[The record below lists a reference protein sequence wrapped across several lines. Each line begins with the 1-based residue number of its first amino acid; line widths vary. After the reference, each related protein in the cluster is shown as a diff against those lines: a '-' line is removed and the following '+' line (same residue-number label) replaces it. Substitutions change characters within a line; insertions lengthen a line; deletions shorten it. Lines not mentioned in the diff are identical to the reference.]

1 MAIFSGIATAISGAI
16 SAVSSFIGGLGVVG
30 SFLLKT
36 AVGVGVSLLAQSLA
50 GKTKDP
56 TFSINGTLQGG
67 GDISRSFILG
77 RTATAG
83 SLVFVNTWG
92 QDGDT
97 PNAYLTQV
105 IALSD
110 MPIRGLAEVW
120 VNGERVTLGGLT
132 DRGYAVNEYPDS
144 LWVKFYDGTQTT
156 ADSFLFTSVSNGN
169 RWWNPDRIGRGVAY
183 AIVTARVSKN
193 MFSGVP
199 SFKFVLEGMRL
210 YDISRDSTQG
220 GVGTHR
226 YADPATWGGDGDF
239 LPAVQIYN
247 LLRGISYNGQ
257 WFYGLQ
263 NMAAARLPALAWIAQ
278 IEKHRAGTLESTGW
292 VNTYRSGGE
301 VQVDAPLT
309 SAVEALLTACQGKIS
324 EVGGVYYLHSGA
336 PDAPVIAFTDDDILS
351 TEEQEFTPFLG
362 LADTINGVSANYP
375 SPQDGWVS
383 KTAPPLYRIDLEA
396 IDGNRRL
403 MADVDLNFVPYAEQV
418 QRLMRSALEEARRFR
433 RHTIVLPPRFWAYA
447 TPGTVFSWTSER
459 NGYVAKLMRLDGVA
473 DRANLDV
480 MVDITE
486 VDPADYDWNTNADF
500 KPPVDG
506 QIGVIRPTPQA
517 IVDWFA
523 EPATIKDAAGD
534 DRRPAIRLTWDNSD
548 GRLDDVIGIEY
559 EVRLQATLEKVSE
572 GRTDQ
577 PQVGSMLIS
586 QSLLPNESYV
596 VRGRYIPGGD
606 RPVLWS
612 GFIPV
617 TTPNVLLSDKDVFV
631 DVDLS
636 GVDQQ
641 LSWLYDNAR
650 SAKDRIQ
657 ALIASQ
663 LELPVVAME
672 HSESIRRSLSLAL
685 GNARADYN
693 EKIEIAVT
701 ETAAVGTKLEELTV
715 SVNQNVA
722 SLTSQ
727 IQVAVDGTQ
736 AIATR
741 VDGLEVSFN
750 GSIASLTSQVIAVA
764 DANQALA
771 GRVDEIE
778 VEFGA
783 ATAGLSSDILVVANA
798 TSALATRTD
807 TLTAALGGN
816 SAQVR
821 VKWEANAG
829 PTGYDARFG
838 IVTVVNDGSTRAA
851 SFMMDAPSS
860 PSQPTRILMQA
871 DQILMYGTDPSSL
884 KRPFVFQSGVLY
896 LDDVRVNSLSALS
909 SVLGNVDISN
919 ANIGTLTVGTSN
931 IQPGAITRVDSNSRT
946 DTGTFDVT
954 VSHGQ
959 GSPTVRLD
967 IASKLISGGTVNGK
981 SQIVTQNITN
991 GGEVSN
997 FCIFNS
1003 TDDASGFRYVGSDIV
1018 LYTPSSGQSSTTF
1031 RVTVSG
1037 GPFLG
1042 SVDRTILIA
1051 STFKR

>member
-1 MAIFSGIATAISGAI
+1 MAIFSGIAAATGSAI
-16 SAVSSFIGGLGVVG
+16 SAVSGFIGGLGAVG
-30 SFLLKT
+30 AFLLKT

-50 GKTKDP
+50 GKPKDP

-67 GDISRSFILG
+67 GDVPRSFILG
-77 RTATAG
+77 KTATAG

-110 MPIRGLAEVW
+110 LPVRGLAEVW
-120 VNGERVTLGGLT
+120 VNGERATLGGLT
-132 DRGYAVNEYPDS
+132 DRGYSVNEYPDS

-199 SFKFVLEGMRL
+199 SFKFVLEGLRL

-220 GVGTHR
+220 GVGPQR

-247 LLRGISYNGQ
+247 LLRGITYNGQ

-263 NMAAARLPALAWIAQ
+263 NLSSSRLPAAAWITQ

-301 VQVDAPLT
+301 IQVEAPLT
-309 SAVEALLTACQGKIS
+309 SAIEALLTACQGRIS

-336 PDAPVIAFTDDDILS
+336 PDAPVIAFTDYDVLS

-375 SPQDGWVS
+375 SPFDGWVV
-383 KTAPPLYRIDLEA
+383 KTAPPLYRTDLEA

-403 MADVDLNFVPYAEQV
+403 MADVDLNFVPYPEQV
-418 QRLMRSALEEARRFR
+418 QRLMKSALEEARRFR
-433 RHTIVLPPRFWAYA
+433 RHTIVLPPKFWAYA

-459 NGYVAKLMRLDGVA
+459 NGYIAKLMRIDGVA

-480 MVDITE
+480 MIDITE
-486 VDPADYDWNTNADF
+486 VDPADYDWSSDTEF
-500 KPPVDG
+500 QPPVDG
-506 QIGVIRPTPQA
+506 QLGVIRPTPQP

-523 EPATIKDAAGD
+523 EPATVKDSAGD

-586 QSLLPNESYV
+586 QSLLPAESYV

-617 TTPNVLLSDKDVFV
+617 ITPNILLSDKDVFV
-631 DVDLS
+631 DIDLT
-636 GVDQQ
+636 GVEEA
-641 LSWLYDNAR
+641 LGWLRNSTRTAQDAI
-650 SAKDRIQ
+650 DG
-657 ALIASQ
+657 LIAAQ
-663 LELPVVAME
+663 MELATVAYKDTRNLARE
-672 HSESIRRSLSLAL
+672 LSVEIGA
-685 GNARADYN
+685 ARAEYREDIQLAVN
-693 EKIEIAVT
+693 ET
-701 ETAAVGTKLEELTV
+701 M
-715 SVNQNVA
+715 
-722 SLTSQ
+722 
-727 IQVAVDGTQ
+727 
-736 AIATR
+736 
-741 VDGLEVSFN
+741 
-750 GSIASLTSQVIAVA
+750 AVA
-764 DANQALA
+764 
-771 GRVDEIE
+771 GK
-778 VEFGA
+778 VE
-783 ATAGLSSDILVVANA
+783 S
-798 TSALATRTD
+798 
-807 TLTAALGGN
+807 LTAALGGN
-816 SAQVR
+816 TASINIAWAAV
-821 VKWEANAG
+821 AA
-829 PTGYDARFG
+829 PSGYAARYG
-838 IVTVVNDGSTRAA
+838 ITAAVNDESYRSA
-851 SFMMDAPSS
+851 SFLMDVPSNPAS
-860 PSQPTRILMQA
+860 PTRIIMKAGQVVMVSDDDA
-871 DQILMYGTDPSSL
+871 TI

-896 LDDVRVNSLSALS
+896 LDEVRVNQLSALS
-909 SVLGNVDISN
+909 GVLGNVDISS
-919 ANIGTLTVGTSN
+919 AYIGTLTVGTSN
-931 IQPGAITRVDSNSRT
+931 ISPGAITVAA
-946 DTGTFDVT
+946 V
-954 VSHGQ
+954 
-959 GSPTVRLD
+959 
-967 IASKLISGGTVNGK
+967 VNGE
-981 SQIVTQNITN
+981 SFTVTHGDGAPN
-991 GGEVSN
+991 
-997 FCIFNS
+997 
-1003 TDDASGFRYVGSDIV
+1003 V
-1018 LYTPSSGQSSTTF
+1018 LLLWKTRGTMSTTVDPPGLATATMRLLENGNVIDVAHSSSVQSGATAYLNSSVNF
-1031 RVTVSG
+1031 RPPSGRTQTTFSMDSIAGPSGALTSGSRVSEITA
-1037 GPFLG
+1037 L
-1042 SVDRTILIA
+1042 V
-1051 STFKR
+1051 FKR

>member
-1 MAIFSGIATAISGAI
+1 MAIFTSASIA
-16 SAVSSFIGGLGVVG
+16 SALGVAAG
-30 SFLLKT
+30 TFT
-36 AVGVGVSLLAQSLA
+36 AVAAAVLNITVGVGVSLLAQSLA
-50 GKTKDP
+50 GKPKDP

-132 DRGYAVNEYPDS
+132 DRGYSVNEYPDS

-210 YDISRDSTQG
+210 YDPSRDSTVG
-220 GVGTHR
+220 GVGGHR

-301 VQVDAPLT
+301 VQVEAPLT

-383 KTAPPLYRIDLEA
+383 KTAPPLYRTDLEA

-433 RHTIVLPPRFWAYA
+433 RHTIVLPPKFWAYA

-459 NGYVAKLMRLDGVA
+459 NGYIAKLMRLDGVA

-486 VDPADYDWNTNADF
+486 VDPADYDWSTDTDF

-506 QIGVIRPTPQA
+506 QLGVIRPSPQA

-586 QSLLPNESYV
+586 QSLLPNQSYV

-617 TTPNVLLSDKDVFV
+617 ITPNVLLSDKDVFV
-631 DVDLS
+631 DVDFS
-636 GVDQQ
+636 GIGEA
-641 LSWLYDNAR
+641 LGWLRNSAR
-650 SAKDRIQ
+650 TAQDAIDG
-657 ALIASQ
+657 LIAAQ
-663 LELPVVAME
+663 MELATVSYKDTRNLARE
-672 HSESIRRSLSLAL
+672 LSVEL
-685 GNARADYN
+685 GAARAEYREDIQLAVN
-693 EKIEIAVT
+693 ET
-701 ETAAVGTKLEELTV
+701 M
-715 SVNQNVA
+715 
-722 SLTSQ
+722 
-727 IQVAVDGTQ
+727 
-736 AIATR
+736 
-741 VDGLEVSFN
+741 
-750 GSIASLTSQVIAVA
+750 AVA
-764 DANQALA
+764 
-771 GRVDEIE
+771 GK
-778 VEFGA
+778 VE
-783 ATAGLSSDILVVANA
+783 
-798 TSALATRTD
+798 
-807 TLTAALGGN
+807 TLTAALGGS
-816 SAQVR
+816 SAFVNIA
-821 VKWEANAG
+821 WAALATPAG
-829 PTGYDARFG
+829 YAARYG
-838 IVTVVNDGSTRAA
+838 VTAAVNDGQYRSAA
-851 SFMMDAPSS
+851 LLLDVPANPLS
-860 PSQPTRILMQA
+860 PTRLVGFA
-871 DQILMYGTDPSSL
+871 DQFVIASGDMSVI
-884 KRPFVFQSGVLY
+884 KQPFVVQGGVLY
-896 LDDVRVNSLSALS
+896 ANDIRVNKLSAFT
-909 SVLGNVDISN
+909 SVLGNV
-919 ANIGTLTVGTSN
+919 NIEEAYIGNLQVGTSN
-931 IQPGAITRVDSNSRT
+931 IEPGAITRVDANART

-967 IASKLISGGTVNGK
+967 IVSKLISGGTVNGK

-1018 LYTPSSGQSSTTF
+1018 LYTPLSNQSQTTF

>member
-1 MAIFSGIATAISGAI
+1 MAIFTSIATAIGSALGFGAA
-16 SAVSSFIGGLGVVG
+16 SFFVTATAFALKAVAGLG
-30 SFLLKT
+30 L
-36 AVGVGVSLLAQSLA
+36 SLLAQSLA
-50 GKTKDP
+50 GKPKDP

-110 MPIRGLAEVW
+110 MPVRGLAEVW

-132 DRGYAVNEYPDS
+132 GRGYAVNEYPDS

-210 YDISRDSTQG
+210 YDPSRDGTVG
-220 GVGTHR
+220 GVGGQR
-226 YADPATWGGDGDF
+226 WADPSTWGGDGDF

-247 LLRGISYNGQ
+247 LLRGITYNGQ

-263 NMAAARLPALAWIAQ
+263 NLSSSRLPAAAWIAQ

-301 VQVDAPLT
+301 IQVEAPLT
-309 SAVEALLTACQGKIS
+309 SAIEALLTACQGRIS

-375 SPQDGWVS
+375 SPADGWVA
-383 KTAPPLYRIDLEA
+383 KTAPPLYRTDLEA

-403 MADVDLNFVPYAEQV
+403 MADVDLNFVPYPEQV
-418 QRLMRSALEEARRFR
+418 QRLMKSALEEARRFR
-433 RHTIVLPPRFWAYA
+433 RHTIVLPPKFWAYA

-459 NGYVAKLMRLDGVA
+459 NGYIAKLMRIDGVA

-480 MVDITE
+480 MIDITE
-486 VDPADYDWNTNADF
+486 VDPADYDWSSDTEF
-500 KPPVDG
+500 QPPVDG
-506 QIGVIRPTPQA
+506 QLGVIRPTPQP

-523 EPATIKDAAGD
+523 EPATVKDSSGE

-559 EVRLQATLEKVSE
+559 EVRLQATLEKISE

-586 QSLLPNESYV
+586 QSLLPNEDYV

-617 TTPNVLLSDKDVFV
+617 TTPNILLSDKDVFV
-631 DVDLS
+631 DVDLT
-636 GVDQQ
+636 GVEEA
-641 LSWLYDNAR
+641 LGWLRNSTRTAQDAI
-650 SAKDRIQ
+650 DG
-657 ALIASQ
+657 LIAAQ
-663 LELPVVAME
+663 MELSTVAYKDT
-672 HSESIRRSLSLAL
+672 RKVATDLSVEL
-685 GNARADYN
+685 GAARASFTQDLQL
-693 EKIEIAVT
+693 AVS
-701 ETAAVGTKLEELTV
+701 E
-715 SVNQNVA
+715 
-722 SLTSQ
+722 
-727 IQVAVDGTQ
+727 TQ
-736 AIATR
+736 A
-741 VDGLEVSFN
+741 V
-750 GSIASLTSQVIAVA
+750 
-764 DANQALA
+764 A
-771 GRVDEIE
+771 GRVEN
-778 VEFGA
+778 
-783 ATAGLSSDILVVANA
+783 LS
-798 TSALATRTD
+798 
-807 TLTAALGGN
+807 AALGGN
-816 SAQVR
+816 TASINIAWAAV
-821 VKWEANAG
+821 AA
-829 PTGYDARFG
+829 PSGYAARYG
-838 IVTVVNDGSTRAA
+838 ITAAVDDEEYRSA
-851 SFMMDAPSS
+851 SFLMDVPSN
-860 PSQPTRILMQA
+860 PANPTRIIMKAGQVVMLSDDDA
-871 DQILMYGTDPSSL
+871 TI

-896 LDDVRVNSLSALS
+896 LDEVRVNQLSALS
-909 SVLGNVDISN
+909 AVLGNVDISS
-919 ANIGTLTVGTSN
+919 AYIGTLTVGTSN
-931 IQPGAITRVDSNSRT
+931 IDPGAVTRYDYTSVESADVANSFSTVMSFTSFHGEGSPLVEVTFNGSIGAVTGAEAEYRIIVADDGSNLRQRIVPGGTDPSRT
-946 DTGTFDVT
+946 IPSTEV
-954 VSHGQ
+954 
-959 GSPTVRLD
+959 
-967 IASKLISGGTVNGK
+967 IAMTPPSGR
-981 SQIVTQNITN
+981 TQ
-991 GGEVSN
+991 
-997 FCIFNS
+997 
-1003 TDDASGFRYVGSDIV
+1003 
-1018 LYTPSSGQSSTTF
+1018 TTF
-1031 RVTVSG
+1031 QLQIRCT
-1037 GPFLG
+1037 
-1042 SVDRTILIA
+1042 TAA
-1051 STFKR
+1051 SAGIRRGYMRAFVMKR

>member
-1 MAIFSGIATAISGAI
+1 MAIFSGIAAAISGAV
-16 SAVSSFIGGLGVVG
+16 SAVSGFIGGLGAFG

-50 GKTKDP
+50 GKPKDP

-77 RTATAG
+77 RTATSG

-301 VQVDAPLT
+301 VQVEAPLT

-324 EVGGVYYLHSGA
+324 EVGGVYYLHSGS

-383 KTAPPLYRIDLEA
+383 KTAPPLYRTDLEA

-433 RHTIVLPPRFWAYA
+433 RHTIVLPPKFWAYA

-459 NGYVAKLMRLDGVA
+459 NGYIAKLMRLDGVA

-486 VDPADYDWNTNADF
+486 VDPADYDWSTDTDF

-506 QIGVIRPTPQA
+506 QLGVIRPSPQA

-577 PQVGSMLIS
+577 PQVGSMLIT
-586 QSLLPNESYV
+586 QGLLPNESYV

-617 TTPNVLLSDKDVFV
+617 ITPNVLLSDKDVFV
-631 DVDLS
+631 DVDFS
-636 GVDQQ
+636 GVDKQ

-650 SAKDRIQ
+650 SAKDKIQ
-657 ALIASQ
+657 GLITAQ
-663 LELPVVAME
+663 LEMSAAGME
-672 HSESIRRSLSLAL
+672 HSESIRRSLSVAL

-693 EKIEIAVT
+693 EKIEVAVS
-701 ETAAVGTKLEELTV
+701 ETSAVAIKVEEL
-715 SVNQNVA
+715 S
-722 SLTSQ
+722 
-727 IQVAVDGTQ
+727 
-736 AIATR
+736 
-741 VDGLEVSFN
+741 VSFN
-750 GSIASLTSQVIAVA
+750 GSIASLTSQIIVVA

-783 ATAGLSSDILVVANA
+783 ATAGLSNDILVVANA

-821 VKWEANAG
+821 VKWEASAG
-829 PTGYDARFG
+829 PAGYDARFG

-851 SFMMDAPSS
+851 SFMMDAPSN
-860 PSQPTRILMQA
+860 PSLPTRILMQA

-884 KRPFVFQSGVLY
+884 KRPFVFQGGVLY
-896 LDDVRVNSLSALS
+896 LDDVRVNTLSALS
-909 SVLGNVDISN
+909 GDLGNVNIEN
-919 ANIGTLTVGTSN
+919 AIVGNLQVGTSN
-931 IQPGAITRVDSNSRT
+931 IEPGAITRVDSNSRT

-954 VSHGQ
+954 VSHGT

-1018 LYTPSSGQSSTTF
+1018 LYTPSFGQSSTTF

-1042 SVDRTILIA
+1042 SVDRTTLIA

>member
-50 GKTKDP
+50 GKPKDP

-67 GDISRSFILG
+67 GDIPRSFILG

-120 VNGERVTLGGLT
+120 VNGERATLGGLT

-336 PDAPVIAFTDDDILS
+336 PDAQVIAFTDDDILS

-383 KTAPPLYRIDLEA
+383 KTAPPLYRTDLEA

-459 NGYVAKLMRLDGVA
+459 NGYIAKLMRLDGVA

-486 VDPADYDWNTNADF
+486 VDPADYDWSTDTDF

-506 QIGVIRPTPQA
+506 QLGVIRPSPQP

-523 EPATIKDAAGD
+523 EPATVKDSAGD
-534 DRRPAIRLTWDNSD
+534 DRRPAIRLTWDNTD

-559 EVRLQATLEKVSE
+559 EVRLQASLEKISE

-636 GVDQQ
+636 GVEEA
-641 LSWLYDNAR
+641 LGWLRNSTRTAQDAI
-650 SAKDRIQ
+650 DG
-657 ALIASQ
+657 LIAAQ
-663 LELPVVAME
+663 MELATVAYKDTRNLARE
-672 HSESIRRSLSLAL
+672 LSVEL
-685 GNARADYN
+685 GAARAEYLEDIQLAVN
-693 EKIEIAVT
+693 ET
-701 ETAAVGTKLEELTV
+701 M
-715 SVNQNVA
+715 
-722 SLTSQ
+722 
-727 IQVAVDGTQ
+727 
-736 AIATR
+736 
-741 VDGLEVSFN
+741 
-750 GSIASLTSQVIAVA
+750 AVA
-764 DANQALA
+764 
-771 GRVDEIE
+771 GK
-778 VEFGA
+778 VE
-783 ATAGLSSDILVVANA
+783 
-798 TSALATRTD
+798 
-807 TLTAALGGN
+807 TLTAALGGS
-816 SAQVR
+816 SAFVN
-821 VKWEANAG
+821 VAWAALAT
-829 PTGYDARFG
+829 PSGYAARYG
-838 IVTVVNDGSTRAA
+838 VTAAVNDGQYRSAA
-851 SFMMDAPSS
+851 LLLDVPANPLS
-860 PSQPTRILMQA
+860 PTRLVGFA
-871 DQILMYGTDPSSL
+871 DQFVIASGDMSVI
-884 KRPFVFQSGVLY
+884 KQPFVVQGGVLY
-896 LDDVRVNSLSALS
+896 ANDIRVNKLSAFT
-909 SVLGNVDISN
+909 SVLGNV
-919 ANIGTLTVGTSN
+919 NIEEAYIGNLQVGTSN
-931 IQPGAITRVDSNSRT
+931 IEPGAITRVDANART

-967 IASKLISGGTVNGK
+967 IVSKLISGGTVNGK

-1018 LYTPSSGQSSTTF
+1018 LYTPLSNQALTTF

-1037 GPFLG
+1037 GPFIG
-1042 SVDRTILIA
+1042 SVERTILIA

>member
-1 MAIFSGIATAISGAI
+1 MAIFTSAGIAAALSTTAGFFT
-16 SAVSSFIGGLGVVG
+16 SAAAFVLNA
-30 SFLLKT
+30 

-50 GKTKDP
+50 GKPKDP

-92 QDGDT
+92 KDGDT

-120 VNGERVTLGGLT
+120 VNGERVTLGGLSE
-132 DRGYAVNEYPDS
+132 RGYAVNEYPDS
-144 LWVKFYDGTQTT
+144 LWVKFYDGSQTT

-301 VQVDAPLT
+301 VQVEAPLT

-383 KTAPPLYRIDLEA
+383 KTAPPLYRTDLEA

-459 NGYVAKLMRLDGVA
+459 NGYIAKLMRLDGVA

-480 MVDITE
+480 MIDITE
-486 VDPADYDWNTNADF
+486 VDPTDYDWNTGADF
-500 KPPVDG
+500 QPPVDG
-506 QIGVIRPTPQA
+506 QLGVIRPTPQP

-534 DRRPAIRLTWDNSD
+534 DRRPAIRLTWDNTD

-559 EVRLQATLEKVSE
+559 EVRLQASLEKVSE

-596 VRGRYIPGGD
+596 VRGRCIPGGD

-617 TTPNVLLSDKDVFV
+617 ITPNILLSDKDVFV
-631 DVDLS
+631 DIDLT
-636 GVDQQ
+636 GIGEA
-641 LSWLYDNAR
+641 LGWLRNSTRTAQDAI
-650 SAKDRIQ
+650 DG
-657 ALIASQ
+657 LIASQ
-663 LELPVVAME
+663 MEMATVAYKDTRNLARELSVE
-672 HSESIRRSLSLAL
+672 L
-685 GNARADYN
+685 GAARAEYREDIQLAVN
-693 EKIEIAVT
+693 ET
-701 ETAAVGTKLEELTV
+701 M
-715 SVNQNVA
+715 
-722 SLTSQ
+722 
-727 IQVAVDGTQ
+727 
-736 AIATR
+736 
-741 VDGLEVSFN
+741 
-750 GSIASLTSQVIAVA
+750 AVA
-764 DANQALA
+764 
-771 GRVDEIE
+771 GK
-778 VEFGA
+778 VE
-783 ATAGLSSDILVVANA
+783 
-798 TSALATRTD
+798 

-816 SAQVR
+816 SASVNIA
-821 VKWEANAG
+821 WAALATPAG
-829 PTGYDARFG
+829 YAARYG
-838 IVTVVNDGSTRAA
+838 VTAAVNDGQYRSAA
-851 SFMMDAPSS
+851 LLLDVPANPSS
-860 PSQPTRILMQA
+860 PTRLVGFA
-871 DQILMYGTDPSSL
+871 DQFVIASGDMSVI
-884 KRPFVFQSGVLY
+884 KQPFVVQDGVLY
-896 LDDVRVNSLSALS
+896 ANDIRVNKLSAFT
-909 SVLGNVDISN
+909 SVLGNV
-919 ANIGTLTVGTSN
+919 NIEEAYIGNLQVGTSN
-931 IQPGAITRVDSNSRT
+931 IASGAISDA
-946 DTGTFDVT
+946 F
-954 VSHGQ
+954 
-959 GSPTVRLD
+959 
-967 IASKLISGGTVNGK
+967 
-981 SQIVTQNITN
+981 
-991 GGEVSN
+991 EVSQSG
-997 FCIFNS
+997 S
-1003 TDDASGFRYVGSDIV
+1003 TPQSLVVNHGTGAPRIYLFYSSELVTANNQIGAQIRYDINNDTDGGVIGSIGSVNPGVNNGDIV
-1018 LYTPSSGQSSTTF
+1018 SASSFRIFVPPSGRTQTTF
-1031 RVTVSG
+1031 RISRFAPVNLSTSA
-1037 GPFLG
+1037 
-1042 SVDRTILIA
+1042 RLIA
-1051 STFKR
+1051 MVLRR

>member
-1 MAIFSGIATAISGAI
+1 MAIFSGIAAAISGVV
-16 SAVSSFIGGLGVVG
+16 SAVSGFIGGLGVVG

-36 AVGVGVSLLAQSLA
+36 AVGVGLSLLAQSLA
-50 GKTKDP
+50 GKPKDP

-110 MPIRGLAEVW
+110 LPVRGLAEVW
-120 VNGERVTLGGLT
+120 VNGELVTLGGLT
-132 DRGYAVNEYPDS
+132 DRGYAVNQYPDS
-144 LWVKFYDGTQTT
+144 LWIKFYDGTQTT

-169 RWWNPDRIGRGVAY
+169 RWWNPDRVGRGVAY

-220 GVGTHR
+220 GLGPQR
-226 YADPATWGGDGDF
+226 FADPSTWGGDGDF

-247 LLRGISYNGQ
+247 LLRGITYNGQ

-263 NMAAARLPALAWIAQ
+263 NLSSSRLPAAAWITQ

-301 VQVDAPLT
+301 IQVEAPLT
-309 SAVEALLTACQGKIS
+309 SAIEALLTACQGRIS

-351 TEEQEFTPFLG
+351 TEEQEFTPFLW

-375 SPQDGWVS
+375 SPADGWVA
-383 KTAPPLYRIDLEA
+383 KTAPPLYRTDLEA

-403 MADVDLNFVPYAEQV
+403 MADVDLNFVPYPEQV
-418 QRLMRSALEEARRFR
+418 QRLMKSALEEARRFR
-433 RHTIVLPPRFWAYA
+433 RHTIVLPPKFWAYA

-459 NGYVAKLMRLDGVA
+459 NGYIAKLMRIDGVA

-480 MVDITE
+480 MIDITE
-486 VDPADYDWNTNADF
+486 VDPADYDWSSDTEF

-506 QIGVIRPTPQA
+506 QLGVIRPTPQP

-523 EPATIKDAAGD
+523 EPATVKDSTGQ
-534 DRRPAIRLTWDNSD
+534 DRRPAIRLTWDNSN

-559 EVRLQATLEKVSE
+559 EVRLQATLEKISE

-586 QSLLPNESYV
+586 QGLLPAESYV

-617 TTPNVLLSDKDVFV
+617 ITPNILLSDKDVYV
-631 DVDLS
+631 DVDLTGIS
-636 GVDQQ
+636 EALG
-641 LSWLYDNAR
+641 WLRNSTRTAQDAI
-650 SAKDRIQ
+650 DG
-657 ALIASQ
+657 LIAAQMEMATVAYKDTRNLARKLSV
-663 LELPVVAME
+663 ELGA
-672 HSESIRRSLSLAL
+672 
-685 GNARADYN
+685 ARAEYREDIQLAVN
-693 EKIEIAVT
+693 ET
-701 ETAAVGTKLEELTV
+701 M
-715 SVNQNVA
+715 
-722 SLTSQ
+722 
-727 IQVAVDGTQ
+727 
-736 AIATR
+736 
-741 VDGLEVSFN
+741 
-750 GSIASLTSQVIAVA
+750 AVA
-764 DANQALA
+764 
-771 GRVDEIE
+771 GK
-778 VEFGA
+778 VE
-783 ATAGLSSDILVVANA
+783 
-798 TSALATRTD
+798 

-816 SAQVR
+816 SASINIAWAAVATSSGY
-821 VKWEANAG
+821 EA
-829 PTGYDARFG
+829 TYG
-838 IVTVVNDGSTRAA
+838 IQAAVDDGEFRSA
-851 SFMMDAPSS
+851 SFLMDVPSN
-860 PSQPTRILMQA
+860 PANPTRIIMKAGQVVMVSDDDA
-871 DQILMYGTDPSSL
+871 SI

-896 LDDVRVNSLSALS
+896 LDEVRVNQLSALS
-909 SVLGNVDISN
+909 GVLGNVDISN
-919 ANIGTLTVGTSN
+919 AYIGNLVVGKSN
-931 IQPGAITRVDSNSRT
+931 IQEGIVVAYEVAAV
-946 DTGTFDVT
+946 GTFSTFSQTYVT
-954 VSHGQ
+954 AGSLTINHGS
-959 GSPTVRLD
+959 GSPL
-967 IASKLISGGTVNGK
+967 IEISISGLLGF
-981 SQIVTQNITN
+981 TQCQYRVISANDGATIY
-991 GGEVSN
+991 EWQSN
-997 FCIFNS
+997 DVRTMSILRPH
-1003 TDDASGFRYVGSDIV
+1003 TPPSGR
-1018 LYTPSSGQSSTTF
+1018 TSTTYEF
-1031 RVTVSG
+1031 QIRATAPSTNVGIDNLFMRVMA
-1037 GPFLG
+1037 
-1042 SVDRTILIA
+1042 I
-1051 STFKR
+1051 KRA

>member
-50 GKTKDP
+50 GKPKDP

-120 VNGERVTLGGLT
+120 VNGERVTLGGLSE
-132 DRGYAVNEYPDS
+132 RGYAVNEYPDS

-301 VQVDAPLT
+301 VQVEAPLT
-309 SAVEALLTACQGKIS
+309 SAVETLLTACQGKIS

-383 KTAPPLYRIDLEA
+383 KTAPPIYRTDLEA

-433 RHTIVLPPRFWAYA
+433 RHTIVLPPKFWAYA

-459 NGYVAKLMRLDGVA
+459 NGYIAKLMRLDGVA

-486 VDPADYDWNTNADF
+486 VDPADYDWSTDTDF

-506 QIGVIRPTPQA
+506 QLGVIRPSPQA

-586 QSLLPNESYV
+586 QSLLPNQSYV

-617 TTPNVLLSDKDVFV
+617 ITPNVLLSDKDVFV

-636 GVDQQ
+636 GVDKQ

-693 EKIEIAVT
+693 EKIEIAVS

-727 IQVAVDGTQ
+727 VQVAVNGTQ
-736 AIATR
+736 AVATR
-741 VDGLEVSFN
+741 LDSVEVNFN
-750 GSIASLTSQVIAVA
+750 GSIASLTSQIIAVA

-783 ATAGLSSDILVVANA
+783 ATAGLSNDILVVANA

-821 VKWEANAG
+821 VKWEASAG

-851 SFMMDAPSS
+851 SFMMDAPSN
-860 PSQPTRILMQA
+860 PSLPTRILMQA

-884 KRPFVFQSGVLY
+884 KRPFVFQGGVLY

-909 SVLGNVDISN
+909 GELGNVNIEN
-919 ANIGTLTVGTSN
+919 AIVGNLQVGTSN
-931 IQPGAITRVDSNSRT
+931 IASGAISDSFEISQFGSTPQSLVVNHGVGAPRIYLFYSSELVTANNQIGAQIRYDINNDT
-946 DTGTFDVT
+946 DGGVI
-954 VSHGQ
+954 
-959 GSPTVRLD
+959 GS
-967 IASKLISGGTVNGK
+967 IGSVNPG
-981 SQIVTQNITN
+981 VNN
-991 GGEVSN
+991 N
-997 FCIFNS
+997 
-1003 TDDASGFRYVGSDIV
+1003 DIV
-1018 LYTPSSGQSSTTF
+1018 SASSFRVFVPPSGRTQTTF
-1031 RVTVSG
+1031 RISRYA
-1037 GPFLG
+1037 
-1042 SVDRTILIA
+1042 SVNLTTSARLIA
-1051 STFKR
+1051 MVLRR

>member
-1 MAIFSGIATAISGAI
+1 MAIFTAIATAIG
-16 SAVSSFIGGLGVVG
+16 SALGLGAT
-30 SFLLKT
+30 SFFVTATAFALK
-36 AVGVGVSLLAQSLA
+36 AVAGLGLSLLAQSLA
-50 GKTKDP
+50 GKSKDP

-67 GDISRSFILG
+67 GDVPRSFIVG

-110 MPIRGLAEVW
+110 LPVRGLAEVW
-120 VNGERVTLGGLT
+120 VNGELVTLGGLT

-199 SFKFVLEGMRL
+199 SFKFALEGLRL

-220 GVGTHR
+220 GVGPQR
-226 YADPATWGGDGDF
+226 FADPATWGGDGDF

-247 LLRGISYNGQ
+247 LLRGITYNGQ

-263 NMAAARLPALAWIAQ
+263 NLSSSRLPAAAWIAQ

-301 VQVDAPLT
+301 IQVDAPLT
-309 SAVEALLTACQGKIS
+309 SAVEALLTACQGRIS

-336 PDAPVIAFTDDDILS
+336 PETPVIAFTDDDILS

-375 SPQDGWVS
+375 SPADGWVA
-383 KTAPPLYRIDLEA
+383 KTAPPLYRTDLEA

-403 MADVDLNFVPYAEQV
+403 MADVDLNFVPYPEQV
-418 QRLMRSALEEARRFR
+418 QRLMKSALEEARRFR
-433 RHTIVLPPRFWAYA
+433 RHTIVLPPKFWAYA

-459 NGYVAKLMRLDGVA
+459 NGYIAKLMRIDGVA

-480 MVDITE
+480 MIDITE
-486 VDPADYDWNTNADF
+486 VDPADYDWSSDTEF

-506 QIGVIRPTPQA
+506 QLGVIRPTPQP

-523 EPATIKDAAGD
+523 EPATVKDSSGE

-586 QSLLPNESYV
+586 QSLLPAESYV

-617 TTPNVLLSDKDVFV
+617 ITPNILLSDKDVFV
-631 DVDLS
+631 EIDLT
-636 GVDQQ
+636 GVEEA
-641 LSWLYDNAR
+641 LGWLRNSTRTAQDAI
-650 SAKDRIQ
+650 DG
-657 ALIASQ
+657 LIAAQ
-663 LELPVVAME
+663 MELATVAYKDTRKLARE
-672 HSESIRRSLSLAL
+672 LSVEL
-685 GNARADYN
+685 GEARAEYKEEIQLAVN
-693 EKIEIAVT
+693 ET
-701 ETAAVGTKLEELTV
+701 M
-715 SVNQNVA
+715 
-722 SLTSQ
+722 
-727 IQVAVDGTQ
+727 
-736 AIATR
+736 
-741 VDGLEVSFN
+741 
-750 GSIASLTSQVIAVA
+750 AVA
-764 DANQALA
+764 
-771 GRVDEIE
+771 GK
-778 VEFGA
+778 VE
-783 ATAGLSSDILVVANA
+783 
-798 TSALATRTD
+798 
-807 TLTAALGGN
+807 TLTAALGGS
-816 SAQVR
+816 SAFVN
-821 VKWEANAG
+821 VAWAAIAA
-829 PTGYDARFG
+829 PSGYAARYG
-838 IVTVVNDGSTRAA
+838 VTAAVNDGAYRAA
-851 SFMMDAPSS
+851 SLLLDVPANPAL
-860 PSQPTRILMQA
+860 PTRVIVQA
-871 DQILMYGTDPSSL
+871 GQFVVASDDGSVIKQ
-884 KRPFVFQSGVLY
+884 PFTVQGGVLY
-896 LDDVRVNSLSALS
+896 ANDIRANKLSAFS
-909 SVLGNVDISN
+909 SELGNVNISE
-919 ANIGTLTVGTSN
+919 AYIGTLTVGTSN
-931 IQPGAITRVDSNSRT
+931 IDPGAITVVETATMGDITSDGSSFYNL
-946 DTGTFDVT
+946 DVT
-954 VSHGQ
+954 INHGAGSPRILVTGQSYVLDDVGGTPRVWSFVIRDQTGNAGLEALQ
-959 GSPTVRLD
+959 GSGGSNPISWMAVHNPPSGRTQTTYRLQLQGGSSLKFKSNKI
-967 IASKLISGGTVNGK
+967 IAM
-981 SQIVTQNITN
+981 
-991 GGEVSN
+991 
-997 FCIFNS
+997 
-1003 TDDASGFRYVGSDIV
+1003 V
-1018 LYTPSSGQSSTTF
+1018 L
-1031 RVTVSG
+1031 
-1037 GPFLG
+1037 
-1042 SVDRTILIA
+1042 
-1051 STFKR
+1051 KR

>member
-120 VNGERVTLGGLT
+120 VNGERVTLGGLSE
-132 DRGYAVNEYPDS
+132 RGYAVNEYPDS

-210 YDISRDSTQG
+210 YDPSRDSTVG
-220 GVGTHR
+220 GVGGHR

-247 LLRGISYNGQ
+247 LLRGISYSGQ

-263 NMAAARLPALAWIAQ
+263 NMAAARLPAAAWIAQ

-292 VNTYRSGGE
+292 VSTYRSGGE
-301 VQVDAPLT
+301 IQVEAPLT
-309 SAVEALLTACQGKIS
+309 SAIEALLTACQGRIS

-375 SPQDGWVS
+375 SPADGWVA
-383 KTAPPLYRIDLEA
+383 KTAPPLYRTDLEA

-403 MADVDLNFVPYAEQV
+403 MADVDLNFVPYPEQV
-418 QRLMRSALEEARRFR
+418 QRLMKSALEEARRFR
-433 RHTIVLPPRFWAYA
+433 RHTIVLPPKFWAYA

-459 NGYVAKLMRLDGVA
+459 NGYIAKLMRLDGVA

-486 VDPADYDWNTNADF
+486 VDPADYDWSTDTDF

-506 QIGVIRPTPQA
+506 QIGVIRPAPQA
-517 IVDWFA
+517 IIDWFA

-586 QSLLPNESYV
+586 QSLLPNQSYV

-617 TTPNVLLSDKDVFV
+617 ITPNVLLSDKDVFV
-631 DVDLS
+631 DVDLT
-636 GVDQQ
+636 GVEEA
-641 LSWLYDNAR
+641 LGWLRNSTRTAQDAI
-650 SAKDRIQ
+650 DG
-657 ALIASQ
+657 LIAGQ
-663 LELPVVAME
+663 MELATVAYKDTRKLARE
-672 HSESIRRSLSLAL
+672 LSVEL
-685 GNARADYN
+685 GAARAEYREDIQLAVN
-693 EKIEIAVT
+693 ET
-701 ETAAVGTKLEELTV
+701 M
-715 SVNQNVA
+715 
-722 SLTSQ
+722 
-727 IQVAVDGTQ
+727 
-736 AIATR
+736 
-741 VDGLEVSFN
+741 
-750 GSIASLTSQVIAVA
+750 AVA
-764 DANQALA
+764 
-771 GRVDEIE
+771 GK
-778 VEFGA
+778 VE
-783 ATAGLSSDILVVANA
+783 
-798 TSALATRTD
+798 
-807 TLTAALGGN
+807 TLTAALGGS
-816 SAQVR
+816 SAFVN
-821 VKWEANAG
+821 VAWAAIAA
-829 PTGYDARFG
+829 PSGYAARYG
-838 IVTVVNDGSTRAA
+838 VTAAVNDGAYRAA
-851 SFMMDAPSS
+851 SLLLDVPANPAL
-860 PSQPTRILMQA
+860 PTRVIVQA
-871 DQILMYGTDPSSL
+871 GQFVVASDDGATI
-884 KRPFVFQSGVLY
+884 KRPFTVQDGVLY
-896 LDDVRVNSLSALS
+896 ANDIRANTLSAFS
-909 SVLGNVDISN
+909 AVLGNVDISN

-931 IQPGAITRVDSNSRT
+931 IEPGAITRYDSTSGNSG
-946 DTGTFDVT
+946 DIFSQTFTT
-954 VSHGQ
+954 VLSFTSYHGA
-959 GSPTVRLD
+959 GSPLVEVTFNGAIGAGSNGDAEYRVISVEDGVTFRRRI
-967 IASKLISGGTVNGK
+967 IAGGTGP
-981 SQIVTQNITN
+981 SFT
-991 GGEVSN
+991 
-997 FCIFNS
+997 
-1003 TDDASGFRYVGSDIV
+1003 
-1018 LYTPSSGQSSTTF
+1018 TPSTEIISHTPPSGRTQTTYQLQL
-1031 RVTVSG
+1031 RSMANSNGAGLVG
-1037 GPFLG
+1037 GYMRAF
-1042 SVDRTILIA
+1042 VM
-1051 STFKR
+1051 KR

>member
-1 MAIFSGIATAISGAI
+1 MAIFTSIATAIGSALGFGAA
-16 SAVSSFIGGLGVVG
+16 SFFVTATAFALKAVAGLG
-30 SFLLKT
+30 L
-36 AVGVGVSLLAQSLA
+36 SLLAQSLA
-50 GKTKDP
+50 GKPKDP

-67 GDISRSFILG
+67 GDVPRSFIMG

-110 MPIRGLAEVW
+110 LPVRGLAEVW
-120 VNGERVTLGGLT
+120 VNGELVTLGGLT

-220 GVGTHR
+220 GVGPQR

-247 LLRGISYNGQ
+247 LLRGITYNGQ

-263 NMAAARLPALAWIAQ
+263 NLSASRLPAIAWITQ

-301 VQVDAPLT
+301 IQVEAPLT
-309 SAVEALLTACQGKIS
+309 SAIEALLTACQGRIS

-375 SPQDGWVS
+375 SPADGWVA
-383 KTAPPLYRIDLEA
+383 KTAPPLYRTDLEA

-403 MADVDLNFVPYAEQV
+403 MADVDLNFVPYPEQV
-418 QRLMRSALEEARRFR
+418 QRLMKSALEEARRFR
-433 RHTIVLPPRFWAYA
+433 RHTIVLPPKFWAYA

-459 NGYVAKLMRLDGVA
+459 NGYIAKLMRIDGVA

-480 MVDITE
+480 MIDITE
-486 VDPADYDWNTNADF
+486 VDPADYDWSSDTEF

-506 QIGVIRPTPQA
+506 QLGVIRPTPQP

-523 EPATIKDAAGD
+523 EPATVKDSSGE
-534 DRRPAIRLTWDNSD
+534 DRRPAIRLTWDNGD

-559 EVRLQATLEKVSE
+559 EVRLQATLEKISE

-586 QSLLPNESYV
+586 QSLLPNEDYV

-617 TTPNVLLSDKDVFV
+617 TTPNILLSDKDVFV
-631 DVDLS
+631 DVDLT
-636 GVDQQ
+636 GIEEA
-641 LSWLYDNAR
+641 LGWLRNSTRTAQDAIDGLIAAQMELATVAYKDTR
-650 SAKDRIQ
+650 SAVY
-657 ALIASQ
+657 
-663 LELPVVAME
+663 ELSVE
-672 HSESIRRSLSLAL
+672 L
-685 GNARADYN
+685 GAARASFTQDLQL
-693 EKIEIAVT
+693 AVS
-701 ETAAVGTKLEELTV
+701 E
-715 SVNQNVA
+715 
-722 SLTSQ
+722 
-727 IQVAVDGTQ
+727 TQ
-736 AIATR
+736 A
-741 VDGLEVSFN
+741 V
-750 GSIASLTSQVIAVA
+750 
-764 DANQALA
+764 A
-771 GRVDEIE
+771 GRVE
-778 VEFGA
+778 
-783 ATAGLSSDILVVANA
+783 
-798 TSALATRTD
+798 

-816 SAQVR
+816 TASINIAWAAV
-821 VKWEANAG
+821 AA
-829 PTGYDARFG
+829 PSGYAARYG
-838 IVTVVNDGSTRAA
+838 ITAAVNDENYRSA
-851 SFMMDAPSS
+851 SFLMDVPSNPSS
-860 PSQPTRILMQA
+860 PTRIIMKAGQVVMVSDDDA
-871 DQILMYGTDPSSL
+871 TI

-896 LDDVRVNSLSALS
+896 LDEVRVNQLSALS
-909 SVLGNVDISN
+909 GVLGNVDISS
-919 ANIGTLTVGTSN
+919 AYIGTLTVGTSN
-931 IQPGAITRVDSNSRT
+931 IEPGAITAAAA
-946 DTGTFDVT
+946 DTLA
-954 VSHGQ
+954 
-959 GSPTVRLD
+959 GS
-967 IASKLISGGTVNGK
+967 
-981 SQIVTQNITN
+981 
-991 GGEVSN
+991 
-997 FCIFNS
+997 
-1003 TDDASGFRYVGSDIV
+1003 
-1018 LYTPSSGQSSTTF
+1018 
-1031 RVTVSG
+1031 
-1037 GPFLG
+1037 G
-1042 SVDRTILIA
+1042 SVDITLVHGPGSPRVKVEALGKVFTGTSTDSAYVQFVLRNVTDSADIDTFLVYSKTTPAAGAAKITGTTTYIFNPPSGRTQTVFRLTATPFGATPTGSTIVAEA
-1051 STFKR
+1051 SKR

>member
-1 MAIFSGIATAISGAI
+1 MAIFSGIAAAISGAV
-16 SAVSSFIGGLGVVG
+16 SAVSGFIGSLGAFG

-50 GKTKDP
+50 GKPKDP

-210 YDISRDSTQG
+210 YDPSRDSTVG
-220 GVGTHR
+220 GVGGQR

-301 VQVDAPLT
+301 VQVEAPLT

-383 KTAPPLYRIDLEA
+383 KTAPPLYRTDLEA

-433 RHTIVLPPRFWAYA
+433 RHTIVLPPKFWAYA

-459 NGYVAKLMRLDGVA
+459 NGYIAKLMRLDGVA

-486 VDPADYDWNTNADF
+486 VDPADYDWSTDTDF

-506 QIGVIRPTPQA
+506 QLGVIRPSPQA

-586 QSLLPNESYV
+586 QSLLPNQSYV

-617 TTPNVLLSDKDVFV
+617 ITPNVLLSDKDVFV

-636 GVDQQ
+636 GVEEA
-641 LSWLYDNAR
+641 LGWLRNSAR
-650 SAKDRIQ
+650 TAQDAIDG
-657 ALIASQ
+657 LIAAQ
-663 LELPVVAME
+663 MELATVAYKDTRNLARE
-672 HSESIRRSLSLAL
+672 LSVEL
-685 GNARADYN
+685 GAARAEYREDIQLAVN
-693 EKIEIAVT
+693 ET
-701 ETAAVGTKLEELTV
+701 M
-715 SVNQNVA
+715 
-722 SLTSQ
+722 
-727 IQVAVDGTQ
+727 
-736 AIATR
+736 
-741 VDGLEVSFN
+741 
-750 GSIASLTSQVIAVA
+750 AVA
-764 DANQALA
+764 
-771 GRVDEIE
+771 GK
-778 VEFGA
+778 VE
-783 ATAGLSSDILVVANA
+783 
-798 TSALATRTD
+798 
-807 TLTAALGGN
+807 TLTAALGGS
-816 SAQVR
+816 SAFVNIA
-821 VKWEANAG
+821 WAALATPAG
-829 PTGYDARFG
+829 YAARYG
-838 IVTVVNDGSTRAA
+838 VTAAVNDGQYRSAA
-851 SFMMDAPSS
+851 LLLDVPANPLS
-860 PSQPTRILMQA
+860 PTRLVGFA
-871 DQILMYGTDPSSL
+871 DQFVIASGDMSVI
-884 KRPFVFQSGVLY
+884 KQPFVVQDGVLY
-896 LDDVRVNSLSALS
+896 ANDIRVNKLSAFT
-909 SVLGNVDISN
+909 SVLGNV
-919 ANIGTLTVGTSN
+919 NIEEAYIGNLQVGTSN
-931 IQPGAITRVDSNSRT
+931 IVSGAISDSFEISQSGSTPQSLVVNHGVGAPRIYLFYSSELVTANNQIGAQIRYDINNDT
-946 DTGTFDVT
+946 DGGVI
-954 VSHGQ
+954 
-959 GSPTVRLD
+959 GS
-967 IASKLISGGTVNGK
+967 IGSVNPG
-981 SQIVTQNITN
+981 VNN
-991 GGEVSN
+991 G
-997 FCIFNS
+997 
-1003 TDDASGFRYVGSDIV
+1003 DIV
-1018 LYTPSSGQSSTTF
+1018 SASSFRVFVPPSGRTQTTF
-1031 RVTVSG
+1031 RISRFAPVNLSTTS
-1037 GPFLG
+1037 
-1042 SVDRTILIA
+1042 RLIA
-1051 STFKR
+1051 MVLRR

>member
-1 MAIFSGIATAISGAI
+1 MAIFTAIASVFT
-16 SAVSSFIGGLGVVG
+16 AVGSFIGGLGAVG
-30 SFLLKT
+30 AFLLKT
-36 AVGVGVSLLAQSLA
+36 AVGLGVSLLAQSLA
-50 GKTKDP
+50 GKPKDP

-67 GDISRSFILG
+67 GDVARSFIMG

-110 MPIRGLAEVW
+110 LPVRGLAEVW
-120 VNGERVTLGGLT
+120 VNGELVTFGGLT

-199 SFKFVLEGMRL
+199 SFKFVLEGLRL

-220 GVGTHR
+220 GVGPQR
-226 YADPATWGGDGDF
+226 FADPATWGGDGDF

-247 LLRGISYNGQ
+247 LLRGITYNGQ

-263 NMAAARLPALAWIAQ
+263 NLSSSRLPAAAWIAQ

-301 VQVDAPLT
+301 IQVDAPLT
-309 SAVEALLTACQGKIS
+309 SAVEALLTACQGRIS

-375 SPQDGWVS
+375 SPADGWVA
-383 KTAPPLYRIDLEA
+383 KTAPPLYRTDLEA

-403 MADVDLNFVPYAEQV
+403 MADVDLNFVPYPEQV
-418 QRLMRSALEEARRFR
+418 QRLMKSALEEARRFR
-433 RHTIVLPPRFWAYA
+433 RHTVVLPPKFWAYA

-459 NGYVAKLMRLDGVA
+459 NGYIAKLVRIDGVA

-480 MVDITE
+480 MIDITE
-486 VDPADYDWNTNADF
+486 VDPADYDWSSDTEF

-506 QIGVIRPTPQA
+506 QLGVIRPTPQP

-523 EPATIKDAAGD
+523 EPATVKDSSGE

-559 EVRLQATLEKVSE
+559 EVRLQATLEKISE

-586 QSLLPNESYV
+586 QSLLPAESYV

-617 TTPNVLLSDKDVFV
+617 ITPNILLSDKDVFV
-631 DVDLS
+631 DIDLT
-636 GVDQQ
+636 GVEEA
-641 LSWLYDNAR
+641 LGWLRNSTRTAQDAI
-650 SAKDRIQ
+650 DG
-657 ALIASQ
+657 LIAVQ
-663 LELPVVAME
+663 MELATVAYKDTRKLARE
-672 HSESIRRSLSLAL
+672 LSVEL
-685 GNARADYN
+685 GAARAEYREDIQLAVN
-693 EKIEIAVT
+693 ET
-701 ETAAVGTKLEELTV
+701 M
-715 SVNQNVA
+715 
-722 SLTSQ
+722 
-727 IQVAVDGTQ
+727 
-736 AIATR
+736 
-741 VDGLEVSFN
+741 
-750 GSIASLTSQVIAVA
+750 AVA
-764 DANQALA
+764 
-771 GRVDEIE
+771 GK
-778 VEFGA
+778 VE
-783 ATAGLSSDILVVANA
+783 
-798 TSALATRTD
+798 
-807 TLTAALGGN
+807 TLTAALGGS
-816 SAQVR
+816 SAFVN
-821 VKWEANAG
+821 VAWAAIAA
-829 PTGYDARFG
+829 PSGYAARYG
-838 IVTVVNDGSTRAA
+838 VTAAVNDGAYRAA
-851 SFMMDAPSS
+851 SLLLDVPANPAL
-860 PSQPTRILMQA
+860 PTRVIVQA
-871 DQILMYGTDPSSL
+871 GQFVVASDDGATI
-884 KRPFVFQSGVLY
+884 KRPFTVQDGVLY
-896 LDDVRVNSLSALS
+896 ANDIKANTLSAFS
-909 SVLGNVDISN
+909 AVLGNVDISS
-919 ANIGTLTVGTSN
+919 AYIGTLTVGTSN
-931 IQPGAITRVDSNSRT
+931 IDPGAVTRYDYTSVESADVANSFSTVMSFTSFHGAGSPLVEVTFNGSVGAVAGAEAEYRIIVADDGSNLRQRIVPGGTEPSRT
-946 DTGTFDVT
+946 IPSTEVVVMIPPSGRTQTTF
-954 VSHGQ
+954 Q
-959 GSPTVRLD
+959 LQLR
-967 IASKLISGGTVNGK
+967 
-981 SQIVTQNITN
+981 
-991 GGEVSN
+991 
-997 FCIFNS
+997 
-1003 TDDASGFRYVGSDIV
+1003 
-1018 LYTPSSGQSSTTF
+1018 STTTATAGIRRGYMRAF
-1031 RVTVSG
+1031 VM
-1037 GPFLG
+1037 
-1042 SVDRTILIA
+1042 
-1051 STFKR
+1051 KR

>member
-1 MAIFSGIATAISGAI
+1 MAIFSGIASLIGGVA
-16 SAVSSFIGGLGVVG
+16 SAVSGFIGSIGAIVLKTVVG
-30 SFLLKT
+30 L
-36 AVGVGVSLLAQSLA
+36 GVSLLAQSLS

-110 MPIRGLAEVW
+110 LPVRGLAEVW

-210 YDISRDSTQG
+210 YDPSRDSTVG
-220 GVGTHR
+220 GVGGQR
-226 YADPATWGGDGDF
+226 WADPSTWGGDGDF

-247 LLRGISYNGQ
+247 LLRGITYNGQ

-263 NMAAARLPALAWIAQ
+263 NLSSSRLPAAAWITQ

-292 VNTYRSGGE
+292 VNAYRSGGE
-301 VQVDAPLT
+301 IQVEARLT
-309 SAVEALLTACQGKIS
+309 SAVEALLTACQGRIS

-362 LADTINGVSANYP
+362 LADTVNGVSANYP
-375 SPQDGWVS
+375 SPADGWVA
-383 KTAPPLYRIDLEA
+383 KTAPPLYRTDLEA

-403 MADVDLNFVPYAEQV
+403 MADVDLNFVPYPEQV
-418 QRLMRSALEEARRFR
+418 QRLMKSALEEARRFR
-433 RHTIVLPPRFWAYA
+433 RHTIVLPPKFWAYA

-459 NGYVAKLMRLDGVA
+459 NGYIAKLMRIDGVA

-480 MVDITE
+480 MIDITE
-486 VDPADYDWNTNADF
+486 VDPADYDWSSDTEF
-500 KPPVDG
+500 QPPVDG
-506 QIGVIRPTPQA
+506 QLGVIRPTPQP

-523 EPATIKDAAGD
+523 EPATVKDSAGD

-586 QSLLPNESYV
+586 QSLLPAESYV

-617 TTPNVLLSDKDVFV
+617 ITPNILLSDKDVFV
-631 DVDLS
+631 DIDLT
-636 GVDQQ
+636 GVEEA
-641 LSWLYDNAR
+641 LGWLRNSTRTAQDAI
-650 SAKDRIQ
+650 DG
-657 ALIASQ
+657 LIAGMM
-663 LELPVVAME
+663 ELATVAYKDT
-672 HSESIRRSLSLAL
+672 RNLAREMSVEL
-685 GNARADYN
+685 GAARAEYREDIQLAVN
-693 EKIEIAVT
+693 E
-701 ETAAVGTKLEELTV
+701 TK
-715 SVNQNVA
+715 
-722 SLTSQ
+722 
-727 IQVAVDGTQ
+727 
-736 AIATR
+736 
-741 VDGLEVSFN
+741 
-750 GSIASLTSQVIAVA
+750 AVA
-764 DANQALA
+764 
-771 GRVDEIE
+771 GK
-778 VEFGA
+778 VE
-783 ATAGLSSDILVVANA
+783 
-798 TSALATRTD
+798 

-816 SAQVR
+816 TASINIAWAAV
-821 VKWEANAG
+821 AA
-829 PTGYDARFG
+829 PSGYAARYG
-838 IVTVVNDGSTRAA
+838 ITAAVNDENYRSA
-851 SFMMDAPSS
+851 SFLMDVPSNPAS
-860 PSQPTRILMQA
+860 PTRIIMKAGQVVMVSDDDA
-871 DQILMYGTDPSSL
+871 TI

-896 LDDVRVNSLSALS
+896 LDEVRVNQLSALS
-909 SVLGNVDISN
+909 AVLGNVDISS
-919 ANIGTLTVGTSN
+919 AYIGTLTVGTSN
-931 IQPGAITRVDSNSRT
+931 IDPGAVTRYDYTSVESADVANSFSTVMSFTSFHGAGSPLVEVTFNGSIGAVTGAEAEYRIIVADDGSNLRQRIVPGGTDPSRT
-946 DTGTFDVT
+946 IPSTEV
-954 VSHGQ
+954 
-959 GSPTVRLD
+959 
-967 IASKLISGGTVNGK
+967 IAMTPPSGR
-981 SQIVTQNITN
+981 TQ
-991 GGEVSN
+991 
-997 FCIFNS
+997 
-1003 TDDASGFRYVGSDIV
+1003 
-1018 LYTPSSGQSSTTF
+1018 TTF
-1031 RVTVSG
+1031 QLQIRCT
-1037 GPFLG
+1037 
-1042 SVDRTILIA
+1042 TAA
-1051 STFKR
+1051 SAGIRRGYMRAFVMKR

>member
-1 MAIFSGIATAISGAI
+1 MAIFTSIATAIGSALGFGAA
-16 SAVSSFIGGLGVVG
+16 SFFVTATAFALKAVAGLG
-30 SFLLKT
+30 L
-36 AVGVGVSLLAQSLA
+36 SLLAQSLA
-50 GKTKDP
+50 GKPKDP

-67 GDISRSFILG
+67 GDVPRSFILG

-110 MPIRGLAEVW
+110 LPVRGLAEVW
-120 VNGERVTLGGLT
+120 VNGELVTLGGLT

-199 SFKFVLEGMRL
+199 SFKFVLEGLRL

-220 GVGTHR
+220 GVGPQR
-226 YADPATWGGDGDF
+226 FADPATWGGDGDF

-247 LLRGISYNGQ
+247 LLRGITYNGQ

-263 NMAAARLPALAWIAQ
+263 NLSSSRLPAAAWIAQ
-278 IEKHRAGTLESTGW
+278 IEKHRTGTLESTGW

-301 VQVDAPLT
+301 IQVDAPLT
-309 SAVEALLTACQGKIS
+309 SAVEALLTACQGRIS

-375 SPQDGWVS
+375 SPADGWVA
-383 KTAPPLYRIDLEA
+383 KTAPPLYRTDLEA

-403 MADVDLNFVPYAEQV
+403 MADVDLNFVPYPEQV
-418 QRLMRSALEEARRFR
+418 QRLMKSALEEARRFR
-433 RHTIVLPPRFWAYA
+433 RHTIVLPPKFWAYA

-459 NGYVAKLMRLDGVA
+459 NGYIAKLMRLDGVA

-480 MVDITE
+480 MIDITE
-486 VDPADYDWNTNADF
+486 VDPADYDWSSDTEF

-506 QIGVIRPTPQA
+506 QLGVIRPTPQP

-523 EPATIKDAAGD
+523 EPATVKDSSGE

-586 QSLLPNESYV
+586 QSLLPAESYV

-617 TTPNVLLSDKDVFV
+617 ITPNILLSDKDVFV
-631 DVDLS
+631 EIDLT
-636 GVDQQ
+636 GVEEA
-641 LSWLYDNAR
+641 LGWLRNSTRTAQDAI
-650 SAKDRIQ
+650 DG
-657 ALIASQ
+657 LIAAQ
-663 LELPVVAME
+663 MELATVAYKDTRKLARE
-672 HSESIRRSLSLAL
+672 LSVEL
-685 GNARADYN
+685 GEARAEYKEEIQLAVN
-693 EKIEIAVT
+693 ET
-701 ETAAVGTKLEELTV
+701 M
-715 SVNQNVA
+715 
-722 SLTSQ
+722 
-727 IQVAVDGTQ
+727 
-736 AIATR
+736 
-741 VDGLEVSFN
+741 
-750 GSIASLTSQVIAVA
+750 AVA
-764 DANQALA
+764 
-771 GRVDEIE
+771 GK
-778 VEFGA
+778 VE
-783 ATAGLSSDILVVANA
+783 
-798 TSALATRTD
+798 
-807 TLTAALGGN
+807 TLTAALGGS
-816 SAQVR
+816 SAFVN
-821 VKWEANAG
+821 VAWAAIAA
-829 PTGYDARFG
+829 PSGYAARYG
-838 IVTVVNDGSTRAA
+838 VTAAVNDGAYRAA
-851 SFMMDAPSS
+851 SLLLDVPANPAL
-860 PSQPTRILMQA
+860 PTRVIVQA
-871 DQILMYGTDPSSL
+871 GQFVVASDDVSVIKQ
-884 KRPFVFQSGVLY
+884 PFTVQGGVLY
-896 LDDVRVNSLSALS
+896 ANDIRVNKLSAFS

-919 ANIGTLTVGTSN
+919 AYIGTLTVGTSN
-931 IQPGAITRVDSNSRT
+931 IDPGAITVVETATMGDITSDGSSFYNL
-946 DTGTFDVT
+946 DVT
-954 VSHGQ
+954 INHGAGSPRILVTGQSFVLDDVGGTPRVWSFVIRDQTGNAGLEALQ
-959 GSPTVRLD
+959 GSGGSNPISWMAVHNPPSGRTQTTYRLQLQGGSSLKFKSNKI
-967 IASKLISGGTVNGK
+967 IAM
-981 SQIVTQNITN
+981 
-991 GGEVSN
+991 
-997 FCIFNS
+997 
-1003 TDDASGFRYVGSDIV
+1003 V
-1018 LYTPSSGQSSTTF
+1018 L
-1031 RVTVSG
+1031 
-1037 GPFLG
+1037 
-1042 SVDRTILIA
+1042 
-1051 STFKR
+1051 KR

>member
-1 MAIFSGIATAISGAI
+1 MAIFTSIATAIGSALGFGAA
-16 SAVSSFIGGLGVVG
+16 SFFVTATAFALKAVAGLG
-30 SFLLKT
+30 L
-36 AVGVGVSLLAQSLA
+36 SLLAQSLA
-50 GKTKDP
+50 GKPKDP

-67 GDISRSFILG
+67 GDVPRSFIMG

-110 MPIRGLAEVW
+110 LPVRGLAEVW
-120 VNGERVTLGGLT
+120 VNGELVTLGGLT

-210 YDISRDSTQG
+210 YDPSRDSTIG
-220 GVGTHR
+220 GVGGHR
-226 YADPATWGGDGDF
+226 WVDPSTWGGDGDF

-247 LLRGISYNGQ
+247 LLRGITYNGQ

-263 NMAAARLPALAWIAQ
+263 NLSSSRLPAAAWIAQ

-301 VQVDAPLT
+301 IQVDAPLT
-309 SAVEALLTACQGKIS
+309 SAVEALLTACQGRIS

-336 PDAPVIAFTDDDILS
+336 PETPVIAFTDDDILS

-375 SPQDGWVS
+375 SPADGWVA
-383 KTAPPLYRIDLEA
+383 KTAPPLYRTDLEA

-403 MADVDLNFVPYAEQV
+403 MADVDLNFVPYPEQV
-418 QRLMRSALEEARRFR
+418 QRLMKSALEEARRFR
-433 RHTIVLPPRFWAYA
+433 RHTIVLPPKFWAYA

-459 NGYVAKLMRLDGVA
+459 NGYIAKSMRLDGVA

-480 MVDITE
+480 MIDITE
-486 VDPADYDWNTNADF
+486 VDPSDYDWSSDTEF

-506 QIGVIRPTPQA
+506 QLGVIRPTPQP

-523 EPATIKDAAGD
+523 EPATVKDSSGE

-586 QSLLPNESYV
+586 QSLLPAESYV

-617 TTPNVLLSDKDVFV
+617 ITPNILLSDKDVFV
-631 DVDLS
+631 DIDLT
-636 GVDQQ
+636 GVEEA
-641 LSWLYDNAR
+641 LGWLRNSTRTAQDAI
-650 SAKDRIQ
+650 DG
-657 ALIASQ
+657 LIAAQ
-663 LELPVVAME
+663 MELATVAYKDTRKLARE
-672 HSESIRRSLSLAL
+672 LSVEL
-685 GNARADYN
+685 GEARAEYKEEIQLAVN
-693 EKIEIAVT
+693 ET
-701 ETAAVGTKLEELTV
+701 M
-715 SVNQNVA
+715 
-722 SLTSQ
+722 
-727 IQVAVDGTQ
+727 
-736 AIATR
+736 
-741 VDGLEVSFN
+741 
-750 GSIASLTSQVIAVA
+750 AVA
-764 DANQALA
+764 
-771 GRVDEIE
+771 GK
-778 VEFGA
+778 VE
-783 ATAGLSSDILVVANA
+783 
-798 TSALATRTD
+798 
-807 TLTAALGGN
+807 TLTAALGGS
-816 SAQVR
+816 SAFVN
-821 VKWEANAG
+821 VAWAAIAA
-829 PTGYDARFG
+829 PSGYAARYG
-838 IVTVVNDGSTRAA
+838 VTAAVNDGAYRAA
-851 SFMMDAPSS
+851 SLLLDVPANPAL
-860 PSQPTRILMQA
+860 PTRVIVQA
-871 DQILMYGTDPSSL
+871 GQFVVASDDGATI
-884 KRPFVFQSGVLY
+884 KRPFTVQDGVLY
-896 LDDVRVNSLSALS
+896 ANDIRANTLSAFS
-909 SVLGNVDISN
+909 AVLGNVDISS
-919 ANIGTLTVGTSN
+919 AYIGTLTVGTSN
-931 IQPGAITRVDSNSRT
+931 IDPGAITVVETATMGDITSDGSSFYNL
-946 DTGTFDVT
+946 DVT
-954 VSHGQ
+954 INHGAGSPRILVTGQSYVLDDVGGTPRVWSFVIRDQTGNAGLEALQ
-959 GSPTVRLD
+959 GSGGSNPISWMAVHNPPSGRTQTTYRLQLQGGSSLKFKSNKI
-967 IASKLISGGTVNGK
+967 IAM
-981 SQIVTQNITN
+981 
-991 GGEVSN
+991 
-997 FCIFNS
+997 
-1003 TDDASGFRYVGSDIV
+1003 V
-1018 LYTPSSGQSSTTF
+1018 L
-1031 RVTVSG
+1031 
-1037 GPFLG
+1037 
-1042 SVDRTILIA
+1042 
-1051 STFKR
+1051 KR

>member
-1 MAIFSGIATAISGAI
+1 MAIFTSIATAIGSALGFGAA
-16 SAVSSFIGGLGVVG
+16 SFFVTATAFALKAVAGLG
-30 SFLLKT
+30 L
-36 AVGVGVSLLAQSLA
+36 SLLAQSLA
-50 GKTKDP
+50 GKPKDP

-210 YDISRDSTQG
+210 YDPSRDSTVG
-220 GVGTHR
+220 GVGGQR

-301 VQVDAPLT
+301 VQVEAPLT

-383 KTAPPLYRIDLEA
+383 KTAPPLYRTDLEA

-433 RHTIVLPPRFWAYA
+433 RHTIVLPPKFWAYA

-459 NGYVAKLMRLDGVA
+459 NGYIAKLMRLDGVA

-486 VDPADYDWNTNADF
+486 VDPADYDWSTDTDF

-506 QIGVIRPTPQA
+506 QLGVIRPSPQA

-586 QSLLPNESYV
+586 QSLLPNQSYV

-617 TTPNVLLSDKDVFV
+617 ITPNVLLSDKDVFV

-636 GVDQQ
+636 GVEEA
-641 LSWLYDNAR
+641 LGWLRNSTRTAQDAI
-650 SAKDRIQ
+650 DG
-657 ALIASQ
+657 LIAAQ
-663 LELPVVAME
+663 MELATVAYKDTRNLARE
-672 HSESIRRSLSLAL
+672 LSVEL
-685 GNARADYN
+685 GAARAEYREDIQLAVN
-693 EKIEIAVT
+693 ET
-701 ETAAVGTKLEELTV
+701 M
-715 SVNQNVA
+715 
-722 SLTSQ
+722 
-727 IQVAVDGTQ
+727 
-736 AIATR
+736 
-741 VDGLEVSFN
+741 
-750 GSIASLTSQVIAVA
+750 AVA
-764 DANQALA
+764 
-771 GRVDEIE
+771 GK
-778 VEFGA
+778 VE
-783 ATAGLSSDILVVANA
+783 
-798 TSALATRTD
+798 
-807 TLTAALGGN
+807 TLTAALGGS
-816 SAQVR
+816 SAFVNIA
-821 VKWEANAG
+821 WAALATPAG
-829 PTGYDARFG
+829 YAARYG
-838 IVTVVNDGSTRAA
+838 VTAAVNDGQYRSAA
-851 SFMMDAPSS
+851 LLLDVPANPLS
-860 PSQPTRILMQA
+860 PTRLVGFA
-871 DQILMYGTDPSSL
+871 DQFVIASGDMSVI
-884 KRPFVFQSGVLY
+884 KQPFVVQDGVLY
-896 LDDVRVNSLSALS
+896 ANDIRVNKLSAFT
-909 SVLGNVDISN
+909 SVLGNV
-919 ANIGTLTVGTSN
+919 NIEEAYIGNLQVGTSN
-931 IQPGAITRVDSNSRT
+931 IVSGAISDSFEISQSGSTPQSLVVNHGVGAPRIYLFYSSELVTANNQIGAQIRYDINNDT
-946 DTGTFDVT
+946 DGGVI
-954 VSHGQ
+954 
-959 GSPTVRLD
+959 GS
-967 IASKLISGGTVNGK
+967 IGSVNPG
-981 SQIVTQNITN
+981 VNN
-991 GGEVSN
+991 G
-997 FCIFNS
+997 
-1003 TDDASGFRYVGSDIV
+1003 DIV
-1018 LYTPSSGQSSTTF
+1018 SASSFRVFVPPSGRTQTTF
-1031 RVTVSG
+1031 RISRFAPVNLSTTS
-1037 GPFLG
+1037 
-1042 SVDRTILIA
+1042 RLIA
-1051 STFKR
+1051 MVLRR

>member
-1 MAIFSGIATAISGAI
+1 MAIFSLIS
-16 SAVSSFIGGLGVVG
+16 SVVTAVSGFIGTLGAFG
-30 SFLLKT
+30 SLVLKT

-50 GKTKDP
+50 GKPKDP

-67 GDISRSFILG
+67 GDVPRSFIMG

-110 MPIRGLAEVW
+110 LPVRGLAEVW
-120 VNGERVTLGGLT
+120 VNGELVTFGGLT

-199 SFKFVLEGMRL
+199 SFKFVLEGLRL

-220 GVGTHR
+220 GVGPQR
-226 YADPATWGGDGDF
+226 FADPATWGGDGDF

-247 LLRGISYNGQ
+247 LLRGITYNGQ

-263 NMAAARLPALAWIAQ
+263 NLSSSRLPAAAWIAQ
-278 IEKHRAGTLESTGW
+278 IEKHRAGILESTGW

-301 VQVDAPLT
+301 IQVDAPLT
-309 SAVEALLTACQGKIS
+309 SAVEALLTACQGRIS

-375 SPQDGWVS
+375 SPADGWVA
-383 KTAPPLYRIDLEA
+383 KTAPPLYRTDLEA

-403 MADVDLNFVPYAEQV
+403 MADVDLNFVPYPEQV
-418 QRLMRSALEEARRFR
+418 QRLMKSALEEARRFR
-433 RHTIVLPPRFWAYA
+433 RHTIVLPPKFWAYA

-459 NGYVAKLMRLDGVA
+459 NGYIAKSMRLDGVA

-480 MVDITE
+480 MIDITE
-486 VDPADYDWNTNADF
+486 VDPADYDWSSNTEF

-506 QIGVIRPTPQA
+506 QLGVIRPTPQP

-523 EPATIKDAAGD
+523 EPATVKDSSGE

-586 QSLLPNESYV
+586 QSLLPAESYV

-617 TTPNVLLSDKDVFV
+617 ITPNILLSDKDVFV

-636 GVDQQ
+636 GIDKQ

-650 SAKDRIQ
+650 TSRDRIQ
-657 ALIASQ
+657 ALITAQ
-663 LELPVVAME
+663 LEMPAAAME
-672 HSESIRRSLSLAL
+672 HSESIRRDLSLAL
-685 GNARADYN
+685 GNARADYR
-693 EKIEIAVT
+693 EKIEIAVS

-715 SVNQNVA
+715 SVGQNIA

-727 IQVAVDGTQ
+727 VQVAVDGTQ
-736 AIATR
+736 AVATR
-741 VDGLEVSFN
+741 VDSLEVEFN
-750 GSIASLTSQVIAVA
+750 DATSSLTSQIIAVA
-764 DANQALA
+764 NANEALV

-783 ATAGLSSDILVVANA
+783 ATAGLSSDILAVANA

-816 SAQVR
+816 SAQVN
-821 VKWEANAG
+821 VKWEASAG
-829 PTGYDARFG
+829 PSGYAARYA
-838 IVTVVNDGSTRAA
+838 IVAAVNDA
-851 SFMMDAPSS
+851 SFRSAALMLDVPSS
-860 PSQPTRILMQA
+860 TSSPTRIIMQA
-871 DQILMYGTDPSSL
+871 AQILMYGTDPSSL
-884 KRPFVFQSGVLY
+884 KRPFVFQDGVLY

-909 SVLGNVDISN
+909 GVLGNVDISN

-931 IQPGAITRVDSNSRT
+931 IDPGAITAAASDVLPGNGSVDIT
-946 DTGTFDVT
+946 LA
-954 VSHGQ
+954 HGA
-959 GSPTVRLD
+959 GSPRVQVD
-967 IASKLISGGTVNGK
+967 VVGKVFSGT
-981 SQIVTQNITN
+981 
-991 GGEVSN
+991 
-997 FCIFNS
+997 S
-1003 TDDASGFRYVGSDIV
+1003 TDQQYVSFTLRNVTDNVDIETFLVFSKTTPAAGAARLLGATTYLFNPPSGR
-1018 LYTPSSGQSSTTF
+1018 TQTTF
-1031 RVTVSG
+1031 RLTATPQGATPVNS
-1037 GPFLG
+1037 
-1042 SVDRTILIA
+1042 TIVA
-1051 STFKR
+1051 QAFKR

>member
-1 MAIFSGIATAISGAI
+1 MAIFSGIAAAIGGAI
-16 SAVSSFIGGLGVVG
+16 SAVSGFIGGLGAVG
-30 SFLLKT
+30 AFLLKT

-50 GKTKDP
+50 GKPKDP

-110 MPIRGLAEVW
+110 LPVRGLAEVW

-210 YDISRDSTQG
+210 YDPSRDSTVG
-220 GVGTHR
+220 GVGGQR
-226 YADPATWGGDGDF
+226 WADPATWGGDGDF

-247 LLRGISYNGQ
+247 LLRGITYNGQ

-263 NMAAARLPALAWIAQ
+263 NLSASRLPAIAWITR

-301 VQVDAPLT
+301 IQVEAPLT
-309 SAVEALLTACQGKIS
+309 SAVEALLTACQGRIS

-375 SPQDGWVS
+375 SPVDGWVV
-383 KTAPPLYRIDLEA
+383 KTAPPLYRTDLEA

-403 MADVDLNFVPYAEQV
+403 MADVDLNFVPYPEQV
-418 QRLMRSALEEARRFR
+418 QRLMKSALEEARRFR
-433 RHTIVLPPRFWAYA
+433 RHTIVLPPKFWAYA

-459 NGYVAKLMRLDGVA
+459 NGYIAKLMRIDGVA

-480 MVDITE
+480 MIDITE
-486 VDPADYDWNTNADF
+486 VDPADYDWSSDTEF
-500 KPPVDG
+500 QPPVDG
-506 QIGVIRPTPQA
+506 QLGVIRPTPQP

-523 EPATIKDAAGD
+523 EPATVKDSAGD

-586 QSLLPNESYV
+586 QSLLPAESYV

-617 TTPNVLLSDKDVFV
+617 ITPNILLSDKDVFV
-631 DVDLS
+631 DIDLT
-636 GVDQQ
+636 GVEEA
-641 LSWLYDNAR
+641 LGWLRNSTRTAQDAI
-650 SAKDRIQ
+650 DG
-657 ALIASQ
+657 LIAAQ
-663 LELPVVAME
+663 MELATVAYKDT
-672 HSESIRRSLSLAL
+672 RNLAREFSVEL
-685 GNARADYN
+685 GAARAEYREDIQLAVN
-693 EKIEIAVT
+693 ET
-701 ETAAVGTKLEELTV
+701 M
-715 SVNQNVA
+715 
-722 SLTSQ
+722 
-727 IQVAVDGTQ
+727 
-736 AIATR
+736 
-741 VDGLEVSFN
+741 
-750 GSIASLTSQVIAVA
+750 AVA
-764 DANQALA
+764 
-771 GRVDEIE
+771 GK
-778 VEFGA
+778 VE
-783 ATAGLSSDILVVANA
+783 
-798 TSALATRTD
+798 

-816 SAQVR
+816 TASINIAWAAV
-821 VKWEANAG
+821 AA
-829 PTGYDARFG
+829 PSGYAARYG
-838 IVTVVNDGSTRAA
+838 ITAAVNDENYRSA
-851 SFMMDAPSS
+851 SFLMDVPSNPES
-860 PSQPTRILMQA
+860 PTRIIMKAGQVVMVSDDDA
-871 DQILMYGTDPSSL
+871 TI

-896 LDDVRVNSLSALS
+896 LDEVRVNQLSALS
-909 SVLGNVDISN
+909 AVLGNVDISS
-919 ANIGTLTVGTSN
+919 AYIGTLTVGTSN
-931 IQPGAITRVDSNSRT
+931 IDPGAVTRYDYTSVESADVANSFSTVMSFTSFHGAGSPLVEVTFNGSIGAVTGAEAEYRIIVADDGSNLRQRIVPGGTDPSRT
-946 DTGTFDVT
+946 IPSTEV
-954 VSHGQ
+954 
-959 GSPTVRLD
+959 
-967 IASKLISGGTVNGK
+967 IAMTPPSGR
-981 SQIVTQNITN
+981 TQ
-991 GGEVSN
+991 
-997 FCIFNS
+997 
-1003 TDDASGFRYVGSDIV
+1003 
-1018 LYTPSSGQSSTTF
+1018 TTF
-1031 RVTVSG
+1031 QLQIRCT
-1037 GPFLG
+1037 
-1042 SVDRTILIA
+1042 TAA
-1051 STFKR
+1051 SAGIRRGYMRAFVMKR